1 LTLSSLG
8 SFALRLPFYLAH
20 LGTLCTAPPC
30 AIGQITPDA
39 LRTFQQM
46 GLSLGGYAS
55 LSGAIAIATA
65 GCCFLIAAV
74 LTWRRSDD
82 WLALLVALWLVIWG
96 SSTVTGAFS
105 LGLNTT
111 LDAGQ
116 FPAPLVNALSIS
128 GIAVVFSLF
137 PTGRF
142 VPRWSF
148 LFTILFIWMECRIT
162 VVVVWIGDLTAWE
175 RVLDVLIWFTPMT
188 ALTLAQVSR
197 SRRVST
203 PLERQQTRR
212 VVLGATFLSA
222 GFVIWV
228 VNPPWEYVQEDLTWI
243 GTVIALAFAGV
254 YRYRRV
260 STPLERQQIKWVVFA
275 ATLLA
280 VADLVSLAPA
290 LLLPTLDP
298 PFTFYN
304 AVRAPLLMVFGLL
317 LPLSIAFGILRYR
330 LWDIDALINKALV
343 YGGLSSLL
351 GALYAGLI
359 LGLERLA
366 GIFGGQAA
374 SNPLVLAISTL
385 VIAALFLPVRRRIQA
400 IIDRRFYRKKYDAER
415 TLAAFRATLQSEVDL
430 EQIRAQL
437 LAVVQE
443 TMHPVHVSLLLRTPE
458 RHPEEMTS
466 HLEPSVPPAPRES
479 SEEG

>member
-1 LTLSSLG
+1 MSQSSASPAPARSPAARPPATTRLYGRRLALVRVAWAALMLSSLG
-8 SFALRLPFYLAH
+8 SFALRLPAYLAH
-20 LGTLCTAPPC
+20 LHTLCAAPPC
-30 AIGQITPDA
+30 ALGQISPDA
-39 LRTFQQM
+39 LRTFQQI
-46 GLSLGGYAS
+46 GFSLGGYALLAS
-55 LSGAIAIATA
+55 AIALATA

-148 LFTILFIWMECRIT
+148 LFTILFIWMECSIT
-162 VVVVWIGDLTAWE
+162 VFVIWIGDLTTRE
-175 RVLDVLIWFTPMT
+175 RVLDVLIGFTPMT
-188 ALTLAQVSR
+188 ALALAQVYR

-203 PLERQQTRR
+203 PPERQQTRR

-222 GFVIWV
+222 GFVIWA
-228 VNPPWEYVQEDLTWI
+228 VNPSWEPVQADLSWI
-243 GTVIALAFAGV
+243 GTVIALALAHV
-254 YRYRRV
+254 YRYQRV
-260 STPLERQQIKWVVFA
+260 STPLERQQIKWAVFA
-275 ATLLA
+275 ITLLA
-280 VADLVSLAPA
+280 AADLVSLAPA

-298 PFTFYN
+298 SFTFYN
-304 AVRAPLLMVFGLL
+304 AVRAPLLMGFGLL

-343 YGGLSSLL
+343 YGLLTGLL
-351 GALYAGLI
+351 GALYVGLI
-359 LGLERLA
+359 IGLEGLI
-366 GIFGGQAA
+366 GLFGGTAA
-374 SNPLVLAISTL
+374 QNPVVLVISTL
-385 VIAALFLPVRRRIQA
+385 AIFALFTASTAAYP
-400 IIDRRFYRKKYDAER
+400 ID
-415 TLAAFRATLQSEVDL
+415 
-430 EQIRAQL
+430 
-437 LAVVQE
+437 
-443 TMHPVHVSLLLRTPE
+443 H
-458 RHPEEMTS
+458 
-466 HLEPSVPPAPRES
+466 
-479 SEEG
+479 